1 MKIGIFSDVHAN
13 LEALTIVMEAY
24 KHLDIDDFIC
34 LGDVVG
40 YGASPDECCNIVRP
54 LVKFSVLGNHDAAVA
69 GRMEYAYYYEACR
82 FVLDLHSNAISKENM
97 DWLKSIKYTETM
109 DIDGVSIGFSHGA
122 PVIPE
127 NFDYVFSMEQAY
139 KLLPHFDE
147 LKDVNFIGHSHL
159 CRAFALE
166 KDDVHEV
173 ISQDFVIRPGMK
185 YIIGVGST
193 GQPRDYDNRAAYTVF
208 DTIERKFTYY
218 RAEYDI
224 EKAALKIFNARID
237 RNFGNRLF
245 VGV

>member
-1 MKIGIFSDVHAN
+1 MRLGIFSDVHAN
-13 LEALTIVMEAY
+13 LEALTVVVEAF
-24 KHLDIDDFIC
+24 KHLDIDKYIC

-54 LVKFSVLGNHDAAVA
+54 MVEFSVLGNHDAAVA

-82 FVLDLHSNAISKENM
+82 FVLDLHSSDISPENM
-97 DWLKSIKYTETM
+97 EWLKNTGYTRTM
-109 DIDGVSIGFSHGA
+109 EIDGLNLGFSHGS

-139 KLLPHFDE
+139 KLLPHFDD
-147 LKDVNFIGHSHL
+147 LQDVNFIGHSHL

-166 KDDVHEV
+166 KDDVHEI
-173 ISQDFVIRPGMK
+173 ISQDFSIRPGMK
-185 YIIGVGST
+185 YIVGVGST

-208 DTIERKFTYY
+208 DTVERKFTYY

-224 EKAALKIFNARID
+224 EKAAMKIFNAKID